1 MISHLSPFT
10 PCWPRPFCDSDPI
23 SCETR
28 RCADV
33 GEIVN
38 HADVAGITNS
48 RPNREPSRLLVEM
61 LFAEHAVAGNKIA
74 AFVEMKVGCCSL
86 WRRW

>member
-10 PCWPRPFCDSDPI
+10 PAGSALFVILIRSLRK
-23 SCETR
+23 T
-28 RCADV
+28 CADV

-38 HADVAGITNS
+38 HADVAGIIDS
-48 RPNREPSRLLVEM
+48 HPNREPSRLLAEM
-61 LFAEHAVAGNKIA
+61 LFAEDAAANNKMAV
-74 AFVEMKVGCCSL
+74 FVETKVGGCSL